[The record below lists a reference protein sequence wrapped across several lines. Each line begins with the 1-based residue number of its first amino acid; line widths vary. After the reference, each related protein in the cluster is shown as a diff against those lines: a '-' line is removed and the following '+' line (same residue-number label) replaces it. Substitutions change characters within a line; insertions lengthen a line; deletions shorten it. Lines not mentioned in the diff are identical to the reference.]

1 MPPQKVGA
9 AELHAYYLANQLARL
24 GNEVHFVTSANHN
37 ASFVPKLILH
47 RLPDL
52 TSSLK
57 QGYSEAMINYATG
70 GILAFLRAS
79 AAIKGNRYDVIHG
92 HGNVSTALLLPLS
105 KKFKSIFTVHNYT
118 PWMLTPSSSI
128 NQAVHIVSFR
138 TFDLRI
144 IKNVDCLIAVN
155 EYLKSEILNRFR
167 VETKRIRVI
176 PNGVDTKL
184 FTPIVAGSTSIRKK
198 YGIDDEYSLFVG
210 RLVEQKGVHFL
221 IEAIAGTRLHA
232 VIVGDG
238 PLLSSLRSLSRRLRV
253 ERQVHFVGA
262 IPWASDE
269 LPKFYAEAETFV
281 IPTLGEG
288 LPMVGLEAMA
298 SGLPLV
304 GADIFGTGKMIKHG
318 CNGFRIKVGDTSQ
331 LRERLVQLSEDGSL
345 RKTMGAHSRE
355 MAETLYS
362 WEHVAEQT
370 LKLYNTLEPK

>member
-9 AELHAYYLANQLARL
+9 VELHAYYLANQLARL
-24 GNEVHFVTSANHN
+24 GNEVHFVTSANQN
-37 ASFVPKLILH
+37 ASFVPNVILH

-79 AAIKGNRYDVIHG
+79 AAIKGNCYDVIHG

-105 KKFKSIFTVHNYT
+105 KKFKSVFTIHNYT

-128 NQAVHIVSFR
+128 NQALHIVSFR
-138 TFDLRI
+138 TFDFRI
-144 IKNVDCLIAVN
+144 IMNVDGLIAVS
-155 EYLKSEILNRFR
+155 EYLRSEILNRFK
-167 VETKRIRVI
+167 VETRRIRVI

-184 FTPIVAGSTSIRKK
+184 FTPDVPDSKSIRKK
-198 YGIDDEYSLFVG
+198 YGIDDDYCLFVG
-210 RLVEQKGVHFL
+210 RLVEEKGARFL
-221 IEAIAGTRLHA
+221 IEAIAGTKLNA

-238 PLLSSLRSLSRRLRV
+238 PLLSSLQSLSKRLRV

-262 IPWASDE
+262 IPWASNE
-269 LPKFYAEAETFV
+269 LPKFYAEARAFV

-288 LPMVGLEAMA
+288 LPMVGFEAMA

-304 GADIFGTGKMIKHG
+304 GADIFGTDRMIKNG
-318 CNGFRIKVGDTSQ
+318 YNGFRISAGGTSQ
-331 LRERLVQLSEDGSL
+331 LRERLIQISEDNSL
-345 RKTMGAHSRE
+345 RKTMGARSRE

-370 LKLYNTLEPK
+370 LKLYNTL